1 MNILERIKTGNW
13 PLLKALSLRFGKKIT
28 KFDITKDRA
37 MQLIGDT
44 DIKVLDVRTPKEIEK
59 VESLVEDAIN
69 INFYKD
75 FEKHV
80 AKLDKNEE
88 YLVVCSGGVRS
99 RKACSIMEE
108 QGFNNLYSLQGG
120 MDSIKECGTWK

>member
-1 MNILERIKTGNW
+1 
-13 PLLKALSLRFGKKIT
+13 
-28 KFDITKDRA
+28 

-44 DIKVLDVRTPKEIEK
+44 DIKVLDVRTPEEIKK

-108 QGFNNLYSLQGG
+108 QGFNSLYSLKGG
-120 MDSIKECGTWK
+120 MDSIKECGT

>member
-1 MNILERIKTGNW
+1 
-13 PLLKALSLRFGKKIT
+13 
-28 KFDITKDRA
+28 

-120 MDSIKECGTWK
+120 MDSIKECGT